1 MLTSLRNK
9 LDHLRRDGFARA
21 SAVMLSGTVLAQAIP
36 FALAPILTRLYSP
49 SAYGY
54 FAVFSLIAYTVSAIA
69 SLRYE
74 LAILNADDEEEA
86 VSLFHLSGLL
96 TVGMGGIAT
105 AVPVLL
111 HLIRSDP
118 AAWYSKPGS
127 TLIGLMAT
135 LMGLFQALN
144 YWQLR
149 KRQFRTITVSR
160 VARAIAVGV
169 SNISFGL
176 LTSSDEGLIWSSIL
190 GQAVSTGVLLGVVLN
205 TDLLALGRFQLQRVK
220 ASARRHAQFA
230 MYSVPADLLSTLTA
244 QAPLWLLSLAD
255 RGYFSFTMTILG
267 APLTLVSGTF
277 VDTFKEQATR
287 EYRETGTFR
296 PTYLKLFKILVSLS
310 VLPTIVLLGF
320 GPGIFAVVFGQ
331 QWGVA
336 GEFARIL
343 ALMFGIRLITNPL
356 SYSYFVVGKQREDFW
371 LHVYIGISTMLLLW
385 TGGRLGW
392 SGSQTMIA
400 YSANYFIFY
409 AVFLGRSWQFSHYR
423 NETHSPPN

>member
-9 LDHLRRDGFARA
+9 LERLRRDSFARA
-21 SAVMLSGTVLAQAIP
+21 SAVMLSGTILAQAIP

-54 FAVFSLIAYTVSAIA
+54 FAVFSLIAYTASALA

-74 LAILNADDEEEA
+74 LAILNADDEDEA
-86 VSLFHLSGLL
+86 VSLFHLSAVL
-96 TVGMGGIAT
+96 TIGMGITAT

-111 HLIRSDP
+111 HLIRP
-118 AAWYSKPGS
+118 APEAWYSKPGS
-127 TLIGLMAT
+127 MVIGLMAT
-135 LMGLFQALN
+135 LMGLFQVLN

-149 KRQFRTITVSR
+149 RRQFRTITVSR
-160 VARAIAVGV
+160 VARAIAVGA
-169 SNISFGL
+169 SNITFGL
-176 LTSSDEGLIWSSIL
+176 VTKSDEGLIWSSIL
-190 GQAVSTGVLLGVVLN
+190 GQAVSTGVLMGVVLKA
-205 TDLLALGRFQLQRVK
+205 DLMSLGRFQLQRIST
-220 ASARRHAQFA
+220 SARRHARFA

-244 QAPLWLLSLAD
+244 QAPLWLLSVAD
-255 RGYFSFTMTILG
+255 RGFFSFTMTILG

-296 PTYLKLFKILVSLS
+296 PTYSKLFKILVSLS
-310 VLPTIVLLGF
+310 VLPTIVLLAF
-320 GPGIFAVVFGQ
+320 GPNLFALVFGQ
-331 QWGVA
+331 QWRVA

-356 SYSYFVVGKQREDFW
+356 SYSYFVIGKQREDFW
-371 LHVYIGISTMLLLW
+371 LHVYIGISTVLLLW
-385 TGGRLGW
+385 AGGQLGW

-400 YSANYFIFY
+400 YSANYFVFY
-409 AVFLGRSWQFSHYR
+409 AVFLVRSWQFSHFK
-423 NETHSPPN
+423 NTTHGL